1 MLPLS
6 GGVAY
11 LHKGE
16 KLIDSGH
23 LYFRD
28 KLPPMDTTHAF
39 HVDTN
44 ARCLLIRLLPLEMMP
59 QLSTNLVIASDHYIF
74 HLVKKSS
81 SPWNSFYPQILSS
94 MRARHSLCN

>member
-81 SPWNSFYPQILSS
+81 
-94 MRARHSLCN
+94 